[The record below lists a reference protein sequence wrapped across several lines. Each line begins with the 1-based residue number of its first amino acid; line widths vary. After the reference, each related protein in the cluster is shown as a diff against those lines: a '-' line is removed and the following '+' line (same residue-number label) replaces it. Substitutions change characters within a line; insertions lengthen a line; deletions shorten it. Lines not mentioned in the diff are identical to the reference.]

1 MTTGARRRASSAFA
15 AIFVAA
21 GLVLAPSSPDAATAP
36 LTIATSDRSL
46 QPGELIVVQIDEAD
60 QGAAAHAD
68 GTNLTDVRVAV
79 FGKTVTA
86 FADRGAWTAL
96 VGIDLEQHPGRYM
109 LTASARRGSTE
120 VEASQPL
127 VVVPKRFATRT
138 LTVSPEF
145 VNPPPDAAARITADA
160 DRLKDVYAH
169 SADAPLWRRPFVRP
183 VPQNT
188 NSRFGQRSRFNG
200 ELRSPHAGTDF
211 MSPAGTPVQAPNAG
225 RVVVAR
231 DLYFTGNTVVID
243 HGLGVFSMLAHL
255 SRLDVQE
262 GQQVNGGDLVGLV
275 GATGRVT
282 GPHLHWA
289 LRVAGAR
296 VDPMSA
302 LALLGQPAE
311 SLMRLSIVRPSFDE
325 FTGTGLRTG

>member
-1 MTTGARRRASSAFA
+1 MARVRRRASSAFA
-15 AIFVAA
+15 AVFVAA
-21 GLVLAPSSPDAATAP
+21 TFILAPSSPDAATAP
-36 LTIATSDRSL
+36 LTIAMSDRSL
-46 QPGELIVVQIDEAD
+46 QPGELIVVQIGEAR
-60 QGAAAHAD
+60 QPAATSAD
-68 GTNLTDVRVAV
+68 ATILTDVRVAV
-79 FGKTVTA
+79 FGRTVAA

-96 VGIDLEQHPGRYM
+96 VGIDVEQRPGRYM
-109 LTASARRGSTE
+109 VTASAHRGSNAI
-120 VEASQPL
+120 EASQPL
-127 VVVPKRFATRT
+127 VVLPKRFATRT

-145 VNPPPDAAARITADA
+145 VNPPPEAAARIAADA
-160 DRLKDVYAH
+160 NQLNGVYAH
-169 SADAPLWRRPFVRP
+169 SADAPLWHRPFVRP
-183 VPQNT
+183 VPQDA

-211 MSPAGTPVQAPNAG
+211 MSPAGTPVKAPNAG
-225 RVVVAR
+225 RVVLAR

-243 HGLGVFSMLAHL
+243 HGLGVFSILAHL

-262 GQQVNGGDLVGLV
+262 GQQVNSGDLVGLV

-302 LALLGQPAE
+302 LALLGQPAN
-311 SLMRLSIVRPSFDE
+311 D
-325 FTGTGLRTG
+325 

>member
-1 MTTGARRRASSAFA
+1 MRARAHRRASGMLAP
-15 AIFVAA
+15 IILVA
-21 GLVLAPSSPDAATAP
+21 GLVMAPSSPAP
-36 LTIATSDRSL
+36 TTSALTIAMSARSL
-46 QPGELIVVQIDEAD
+46 QPGELIVVQIN
-60 QGAAAHAD
+60 QPVQAAATSPD
-68 GTNLTDVRVAV
+68 GSALTDVRVAV
-79 FGKTVTA
+79 FGKTVRA

-96 VGIDLEQHPGRYM
+96 VGIDLEQHPGRYT
-109 LTASARRGSTE
+109 LTASALRGSTAI
-120 VEASQPL
+120 EAAQPL
-127 VVVPKRFATRT
+127 VVLPKRFATRT
-138 LTVSPEF
+138 LRVSPEF
-145 VNPPPDAAARITADA
+145 VNPPQGAAAQIATDIA
-160 DRLKDVYAH
+160 RLKDVYAD
-169 SADAPLWRRPFVRP
+169 SADEPLWRRPFVPP
-183 VPQNT
+183 VPQSA

-211 MSPAGTPVQAPNAG
+211 MSPAGTPVKAPNGG

-262 GQQVNGGDLVGLV
+262 GQRVNGGDLVGLV

-296 VDPMSA
+296 VDPTSA
-302 LALLGQPAE
+302 LALLGQSSAAG
-311 SLMRLSIVRPSFDE
+311 R
-325 FTGTGLRTG
+325 